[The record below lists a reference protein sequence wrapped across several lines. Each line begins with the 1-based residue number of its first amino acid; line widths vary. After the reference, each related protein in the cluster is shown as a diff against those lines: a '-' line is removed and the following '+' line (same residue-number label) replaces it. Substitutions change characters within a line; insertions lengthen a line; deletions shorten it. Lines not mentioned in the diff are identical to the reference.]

1 MSMNDNDVVL
11 VVVKML
17 IIISIMSLS
26 ISSKT
31 SSSSFLS
38 QFRHSSSVCC
48 KYILCRLNF
57 ILLLS
62 APCSLK
68 RQNKLTF
75 VFSLNLM
82 IILIKMIIAHGQI
95 ESTERFK
102 SFFFWLEIS
111 ITPILSVFLIKQVL
125 LLSNFMDFCRN
136 EMTMNENLR
145 KY

>member
-31 SSSSFLS
+31 SASSFLS
-38 QFRHSSSVCC
+38 QFRHSSSGCC

-62 APCSLK
+62 APCSLT

-102 SFFFWLEIS
+102 LLIRNFDHTDLIGFSHQTS
-111 ITPILSVFLIKQVL
+111 ITFERKFSSKFSIDKQFYGFLPK
-125 LLSNFMDFCRN
+125 
-136 EMTMNENLR
+136 
-145 KY
+145 